1 MVAVR
6 PVIQYNLNRDV
17 HTAQEM
23 ASRLDPFIY
32 ENETYG
38 FMPGDLPKLTIGGL
52 LMRLQRLSL
61 LGNLLSDVQREA
73 LITSQQQLVTIKQA
87 WLTAYTNRVAH
98 ELTLHINE
106 LNQFLG
112 DYEQDQDACRETYP
126 SVVEKRVIAQI
137 LVGEAREL
145 NVPLP
150 DLENRLRD
158 IDLRLQTYFKPGRFV
173 WDKRLLRAYPKD
185 QYGFLYMS
193 V

>member
-1 MVAVR
+1 MVA

-38 FMPGDLPKLTIGGL
+38 FMPDDLPKLTIGGL

-61 LGNLLSDVQREA
+61 LGNLLSEEQRET

-98 ELTLHINE
+98 ELALHINE

-112 DYEQDQDACRETYP
+112 DCEQDQDACREMYP
-126 SVVEKRVIAQI
+126 SVVEKRVMVQI
-137 LVGEAREL
+137 LVSEATEL
-145 NVPLP
+145 NAPLL

-158 IDLRLQTYFKPGRFV
+158 IDLRLQIYFKPGRFV

-185 QYGFLYMS
+185 QYGFLYVS
-193 V
+193 T